1 MQPIKWTPTNASP
14 GRLILP
20 VSRLTYTRCKAHAYD
35 EAWRRRSQAV
45 GSCLAAFLAAGAL
58 LGGAPPAPAMDL
70 SYAGKEV
77 KAKLE
82 ERDAAM
88 EYKCKGG

>member
-1 MQPIKWTPTNASP
+1 MQPIKWVPTASP
-14 GRLILP
+14 GRVIPP
-20 VSRLTYTRCKAHAYD
+20 VRRGRYPRCKAQAYD
-35 EAWRRRSQAV
+35 EVWRKGLQAV
-45 GSCLAAFLAAGAL
+45 GGRLVAFLAAGAL
-58 LGGAPPAPAMDL
+58 VAMPADAMDL
-70 SYAGKEV
+70 SYADKEV